1 MCGPPPLLLSKL
13 IDGSPTIATD
23 YDAPRHPTEDVEAAA
38 TIGAVA
44 TRHAEN
50 VHAQAEEPDPFEA
63 ELDTLD
69 ADLAGEEL
77 TVRVLPKQ
85 ANEFTCTRCY
95 LVHHHSQLG
104 DSAKLIC
111 RDCA

>member
-1 MCGPPPLLLSKL
+1 M
-13 IDGSPTIATD
+13 ATD
-23 YDAPRHPTEDVEAAA
+23 YDAPRHPTEDTEAAE

-44 TRHAEN
+44 TRRAEAAD
-50 VHAQAEEPDPFEA
+50 AQAEEPDPFEI
-63 ELDTLD
+63 ELDLPD
-69 ADLAGEEL
+69 ADSTGEEL

-95 LVHHHSQLG
+95 LVHHHSQLA
-104 DSAKLIC
+104 DTDRLIC